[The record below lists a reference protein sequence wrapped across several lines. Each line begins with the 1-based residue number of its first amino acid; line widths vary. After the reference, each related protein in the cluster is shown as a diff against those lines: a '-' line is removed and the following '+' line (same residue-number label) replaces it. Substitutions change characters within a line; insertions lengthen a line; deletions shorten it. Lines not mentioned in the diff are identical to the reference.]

1 MATRSAKSTVS
12 DTAGETHADD
22 IRANINGAQE
32 ETAEDIDAIGDRLE
46 ALERQLRQAGDHL
59 LENAKTLTAVA
70 SKQMQLHPLAAFGV
84 AFLAGITAARLLRR

>member
-12 DTAGETHADD
+12 ETLED
-22 IRANINGAQE
+22 IHGGINGARE
-32 ETAEDIDAIGDRLE
+32 EAAEDIDAIGDRLV

-59 LENAKTLTAVA
+59 LENAKTLTATA

>member
-12 DTAGETHADD
+12 DAADD
-22 IRANINGAQE
+22 IHAEDIRTSINGAQE

-46 ALERQLRQAGDHL
+46 ALEQQLRQAGDHL
-59 LENAKTLTAVA
+59 LENAKTLTAAA

>member
-1 MATRSAKSTVS
+1 MATRSAKSTVGN
-12 DTAGETHADD
+12 AGDEIHADE

-32 ETAEDIDAIGDRLE
+32 EAAEDIDAIGDRLE

-59 LENAKTLTAVA
+59 LENAKTLTTAA

-84 AFLAGITAARLLRR
+84 AFLAGVTAARLLRR